1 MKKGIELLY
10 TIGWVGGLLYV
21 GSLFGV
27 GNALIALG
35 AVVLFYFSQQIYLLI
50 FGNNNTATTNN
61 ATINEEE
68 YEVKKLPLRK
78 NKKVP
83 LEEEPEY
90 EDDDVQKHRRHALFD
105 SFNK

>member
-1 MKKGIELLY
+1 MKKGFELLY

-50 FGNNNTATTNN
+50 FGNNTNVN
-61 ATINEEE
+61 EIKEEE
-68 YEVKKLPLRK
+68 VNKLPLRK
-78 NKKVP
+78 KKKHVP
-83 LEEEPEY
+83 LDEELEEDD
-90 EDDDVQKHRRHALFD
+90 DDDVQKHRRHALFD